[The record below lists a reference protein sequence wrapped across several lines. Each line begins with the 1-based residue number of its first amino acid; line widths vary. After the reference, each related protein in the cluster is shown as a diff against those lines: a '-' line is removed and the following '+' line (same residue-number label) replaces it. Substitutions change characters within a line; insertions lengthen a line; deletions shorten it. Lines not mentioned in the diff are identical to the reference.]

1 MKDFWANLPPAT
13 ALKWFTAFIRVQMQQ
28 FPTIPWTRQ
37 CSVGGYT
44 PKSETNKSILW
55 RMGFP
60 VSLRPLSVNSRI
72 GGNFLVRR
80 PRATEW
86 CWWWL
91 MLTRRPLKGSQ
102 SGNALL
108 LSWKV
113 GIIAR
118 FWKSTVR
125 GYPSL
130 KGCIMSRP
138 HTEHLDKHYS
148 AEAFTSV
155 SPSSLQELRIDKLRM
170 MKGEERKGSWVRE
183 SSRKVYLRNT
193 TSKRSH
199 SSEPI
204 ADSKD

>member
-1 MKDFWANLPPAT
+1 MAH
-13 ALKWFTAFIRVQMQQ
+13 RVHSG
-28 FPTIPWTRQ
+28 PNATIPNNSLDSAVQRGRIYSEIRNKQ
-37 CSVGGYT
+37 KYT
-44 PKSETNKSILW
+44 LKNGVSGFSQASEYE
-55 RMGFP
+55 
-60 VSLRPLSVNSRI
+60 LSV

-108 LSWKV
+108 LSWRVK
-113 GIIAR
+113 IIAR

-125 GYPSL
+125 GHPSL

-155 SPSSLQELRIDKLRM
+155 SPSSLQELRIGKLRM

-183 SSRKVYLRNT
+183 SYRKVYLRNT

-204 ADSKD
+204 ADGKD